1 MSAVRTG
8 RAPAIKCVIIALAA
22 TVLAAVGAVGLASTA
37 SAVAPSGGDG
47 GIFVQD
53 GANVLSSDTEDYIR
67 RSNEKWEKDSK
78 LPVQLLVVTA
88 DKTPDGKSIEDW
100 SMSLAEKHKPGDK
113 EKDTGLVYAVAVD
126 DHKDRLEVG
135 YGLEDKITDSMASQ
149 MIREAE
155 ASYKKGDYDAG
166 VRALVKAVGDQLY
179 GDGWTPSKG
188 ARHRLSLSD
197 VFFGLVGILALIV
210 VAVYFIGQ
218 IVCLIV
224 QMVPDIPEFC
234 ALLLSPILDKINP
247 SWWSGSSD
255 SSWDSS
261 DSFDDDSSD
270 SSWGSSSSSSWSSSS
285 SSWGDSSSSNDSFG
299 GGSFGGGGAS
309 GSW

>member
-8 RAPAIKCVIIALAA
+8 HAPAIKCVIIALAA
-22 TVLAAVGAVGLASTA
+22 TVLAAVGAAGLESTA

-78 LPVQLLVVTA
+78 LPAQLLVVTA
-88 DKTPDGKSIEDW
+88 GKTPDGKSIEDW
-100 SMSLAEKHKPGDK
+100 SMSLAEKYKPGDK

-155 ASYKKGDYDAG
+155 ADYKKGDYDAG
-166 VRALVKAVGDQLY
+166 VKALVKAVGDQLY
-179 GDGWTPSKG
+179 GDGWTPSEDSSSG
-188 ARHRLSLSD
+188 RPQRLSPFD
-197 VFFGLVGILALIV
+197 AFFVFVGILALIGWGGYYIV
-210 VAVYFIGQ
+210 Q
-218 IVCLIV
+218 IVRLIV
-224 QMVPDIPEFC
+224 QMIPGIPEFC
-234 ALLLSPILDKINP
+234 AILLSPM
-247 SWWSGSSD
+247 
-255 SSWDSS
+255 DSS
-261 DSFDDDSSD
+261 DSFDDDSSG
-270 SSWGSSSSSSWSSSS
+270 SSWGSSSSSSWGSSS
-285 SSWGDSSSSNDSFG
+285 SSWGDSSSSSDSFG
-299 GGSFGGGGAS
+299 GGDFGGGGAS

>member
-8 RAPAIKCVIIALAA
+8 HAPAIKCVIIALAA
-22 TVLAAVGAVGLASTA
+22 TVLAAVGAVGLAGTA
-37 SAVAPSGGDG
+37 SAVSPANGSGGV
-47 GIFVQD
+47 FVQD
-53 GANVLSSDTEDYIR
+53 GANVLSTDTEDYVR
-67 RSNEKWEKDSK
+67 RANEKWEKDGK
-78 LPVQLLVVTA
+78 LPAQLLVVTA
-88 DKTPDGKSIEDW
+88 SRIPGGKSIEDW
-100 SMSLAEKHKPGDK
+100 SMSLAEKYKPGDK

-179 GDGWTPSKG
+179 GDGWTPSKDSG
-188 ARHRLSLSD
+188 SGKPQRLSPFSVLLCII
-197 VFFGLVGILALIV
+197 GLI
-210 VAVYFIGQ
+210 YM
-218 IVCLIV
+218 IV
-224 QMVPDIPEFC
+224 QVGPFVVV
-234 ALLLSPILDKINP
+234 LLGPLWDKINP

-261 DSFDDDSSD
+261 DSFDNDSSG

>member
-1 MSAVRTG
+1 MSAVRASH
-8 RAPAIKCVIIALAA
+8 APAIKCVIIALAA

-78 LPVQLLVVTA
+78 LPAQLLVVTA

-100 SMSLAEKHKPGDK
+100 SMSLAEKYKPGDK

-155 ASYKKGDYDAG
+155 ADYKKGDYDAG

-179 GDGWTPSKG
+179 GDGWTPSKDSSSG
-188 ARHRLSLSD
+188 RPQRLSPFD
-197 VFFGLVGILALIV
+197 AFFVLVGILALI
-210 VAVYFIGQ
+210 GW
-218 IVCLIV
+218 VCAI
-224 QMVPDIPEFC
+224 
-234 ALLLSPILDKINP
+234 LLRPM
-247 SWWSGSSD
+247 
-255 SSWDSS
+255 DSS
-261 DSFDDDSSD
+261 DSFDDDSSG
-270 SSWGSSSSSSWSSSS
+270 SSWGSSSSSSWGSSS
-285 SSWGDSSSSNDSFG
+285 SSWGDSSSSSDSFG
-299 GGSFGGGGAS
+299 GGDFGGGGAS

>member
-1 MSAVRTG
+1 MSAVRVG
-8 RAPAIKCVIIALAA
+8 HAPAIKCVIIALAA
-22 TVLAAVGAVGLASTA
+22 TVVAAVGAVGLASTA

-78 LPVQLLVVTA
+78 LPAQLLVVTA

-100 SMSLAEKHKPGDK
+100 SMSLAEKYKPGDK

-155 ASYKKGDYDAG
+155 ADYKKGDYDAG

-179 GDGWTPSKG
+179 GDGWTPSKDSSSG
-188 ARHRLSLSD
+188 RPQRLSPFD
-197 VFFGLVGILALIV
+197 AFFVLVGILALI
-210 VAVYFIGQ
+210 GW
-218 IVCLIV
+218 VCAI
-224 QMVPDIPEFC
+224 
-234 ALLLSPILDKINP
+234 LLRPM
-247 SWWSGSSD
+247 
-255 SSWDSS
+255 DSS
-261 DSFDDDSSD
+261 DSFDDDSSG
-270 SSWGSSSSSSWSSSS
+270 SSWGSSSSSSWGSSS
-285 SSWGDSSSSNDSFG
+285 SSWGDSSSSSDSFG
-299 GGSFGGGGAS
+299 GGDFGGGGAS